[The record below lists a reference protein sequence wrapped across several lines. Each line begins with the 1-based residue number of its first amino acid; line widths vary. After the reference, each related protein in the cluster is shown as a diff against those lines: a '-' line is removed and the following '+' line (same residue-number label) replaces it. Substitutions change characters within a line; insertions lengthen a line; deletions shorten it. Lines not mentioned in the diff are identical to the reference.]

1 MFLPSS
7 SLETGIR
14 HHPTDYH
21 HISLLVIFLK
31 YFISFHWHQF
41 WNLVKMPRELL
52 CEVMQPSTCCLHTPA
67 PSIGTP
73 SLLLSLAQSSWGQ
86 SICWVKCKA
95 KERSYNTLSVVQ
107 KIETIIHHAAS
118 KKGKISICC
127 AFKELKSSAHVFTQ
141 HLVHRDST
149 YLFIILFIIH
159 FYSYNYCK
167 SPLIMHLS
175 CVPSIGGKKKTKTCG
190 AQQSQTE
197 NNINTS
203 VRADIESLDLNQS
216 PCG

>member
-7 SLETGIR
+7 SLETGR

-73 SLLLSLAQSSWGQ
+73 SLLLSPAQSSWGQ

-175 CVPSIGGKKKTKTCG
+175 CVPSIGGKKKKKKLAALSNHRPKT
-190 AQQSQTE
+190 T
-197 NNINTS
+197 
-203 VRADIESLDLNQS
+203 
-216 PCG
+216 